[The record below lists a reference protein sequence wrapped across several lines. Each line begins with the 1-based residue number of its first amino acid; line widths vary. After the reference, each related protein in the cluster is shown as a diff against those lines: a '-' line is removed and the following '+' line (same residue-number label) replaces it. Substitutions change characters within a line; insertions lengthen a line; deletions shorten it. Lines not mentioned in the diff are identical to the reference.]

1 MSGIQKFRTHLAAFY
16 MWKTIKKVIP
26 IVISF
31 VYLSSTS
38 VSPMWKFHLLHTRIL
53 FLYSVVYICII
64 SF

>member
-38 VSPMWKFHLLHTRIL
+38 VSPMWKFPVSVKCIL
-53 FLYSVVYICII
+53 FFIVVVFFSRI

>member
-1 MSGIQKFRTHLAAFY
+1 MSGIPKFQTYLAAFY
-16 MWKTIKKVIP
+16 MWKTILEVIP

-38 VSPMWKFHLLHTRIL
+38 VSPMWKFHLFHTRIL

>member
-26 IVISF
+26 IIICF
-31 VYLSSTS
+31 MYLSSTS

-53 FLYSVVYICII
+53 FLYSVVSICTIP
-64 SF
+64 F